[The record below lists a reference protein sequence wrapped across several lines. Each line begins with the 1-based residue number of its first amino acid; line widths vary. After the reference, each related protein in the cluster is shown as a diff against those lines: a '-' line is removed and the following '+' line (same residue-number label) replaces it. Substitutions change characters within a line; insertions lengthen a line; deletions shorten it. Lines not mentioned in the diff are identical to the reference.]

1 MSWGARGESE
11 TLEGASGRTWTLRF
25 ERRLAPRETAEV
37 VNPASTVWLV
47 RDEKSARLYAAKR
60 QNLASLVEVDALVDE
75 AAAWRASCL
84 ADSEKHVIELE
95 DVFVFREAPFAVIFL
110 AEFCSRGLL
119 PKRQPLSEPVLLTIL
134 ADLSKAASVIPS
146 PHAHI
151 AYDSLLVDQEGR
163 IRLAGFG
170 AHRSAILRDNP
181 GLTPNDD
188 AFDIGLLVYE
198 LIFGVQPP
206 ESLEIPDGS
215 PYSSR
220 ITDLISLAFS
230 HPHPMQ
236 LCDRALATGAEPLAP
251 VVNTSKEETSSAS
264 VPETISKATER
275 NVDNLVKGVDIAS
288 SFSALLN
295 DLNADAGTVS
305 NMVFKAL
312 FKKPVSKDP
321 LCAMRL
327 LTMLHNLILDGPE
340 GVLEAVRKNDKFMDW
355 VETSWTREAVESSSS
370 EQKHPSLFSFA
381 GGELAFYSAF
391 LRRKAKFHLLAAGG
405 FTGRWDRTGAVSSEG
420 RDVLTTRRRKVISGM
435 ADVIEMASELG
446 CRFAAARDTDA
457 QVKQTALGA
466 LVSECCLAFK
476 VAEELAYEVD
486 TVAGA
491 RKLEEGIARLYK
503 ASRELVFAVEHV
515 PSAGGEE
522 WVEHFASESAPD
534 VVSVAKDKGLLAQE
548 LVNQAAQEQNE
559 AIQQRKERKEEKRR
573 KREEKER
580 KKAQKQKEK
589 EEKEKEP
596 SAEDGALVVHGA
608 DEASKAITTLFGDL
622 LALDGQPSDT
632 GNTDM
637 NDVPA
642 APPGLSN
649 SQALASAFGVPEE
662 VVGTQYG
669 GLSDL
674 DDERDDDDDD
684 DSAYNDY
691 QARQNQKHQQPSGP
705 RQGSMTAAWAARSGY
720 QSRALVVSEGMGSKK
735 SHPVFCQCALCQR
748 EEEQAM
754 AHQAES
760 SGYGPNSQTEA
771 NYSQRPTTSQSKFG
785 ASGRKLDSAP
795 QESHPTRKSE
805 GASYYYDDGDSLDE
819 ADHAQYGS
827 LGQAGN
833 QSRINKHNP
842 YHSDGGDCDSYE
854 SVTYS
859 IEDHGPGEGFPIPRN
874 PATAGVPPMASE
886 EEQRPKHPY
895 YFVPDKKRALNMKRL
910 RLGEKISE
918 TTNILVYKGEYN
930 REPVAIKKLS
940 KAGLQSQDARE
951 ELTNEV
957 KIICSLSHPR
967 IMACVASCLE
977 KSNFIFV
984 TEFMKRGTLFD
995 ILHKQRIKLTWS
1007 LIRKISLQMAE
1018 GMCHIHEAGILHRD
1032 LKSLNIFVDNSFNI
1046 KIGDFGLARSASD
1059 NFDSGISG
1067 TYQYMAPEIIR
1078 GNPHSE
1084 KSDVY
1089 SYAII
1094 VCEMVSGVPPFQG
1107 MEARQV
1113 AERVVQE
1120 DIRPSIPMNC
1130 QRAYVN
1136 LIQMCWGT
1144 VPSTRPS
1151 FSEIVGL
1158 ITSTTK

>member
-1 MSWGARGESE
+1 MSWGVRGESE

-25 ERRLAPRETAEV
+25 ERRLAPRETADV

-60 QNLASLVEVDALVDE
+60 QNLASLIEVDALVDE

-95 DVFVFREAPFAVIFL
+95 DVFVSREAPFAVIFL

-119 PKRQPLSEPVLLTIL
+119 PKRLTLSEPVLLTIV
-134 ADLSKAASVIPS
+134 ADLSKAAAVMPS

-151 AYDSLLVDQEGR
+151 AYDSLLVDQDGR

-206 ESLEIPDGS
+206 ESLEIPESS

-230 HPHPMQ
+230 HPHPMK
-236 LCDRALATGAEPLAP
+236 LHDRALAAGAEPLAP
-251 VVNTSKEETSSAS
+251 VVNTSKEETSSTPVS
-264 VPETISKATER
+264 ETIQKATER
-275 NVDNLVKGVDIAS
+275 NVDNLVTGVDIAS
-288 SFSALLN
+288 SFAALLN
-295 DLNADAGTVS
+295 DLTSDAGNVAK
-305 NMVFKAL
+305 MVFKAL

-355 VETSWTREAVESSSS
+355 VESSWTREAVESSSS
-370 EQKHPSLFSFA
+370 EQKHPSRFSFA

-405 FTGRWDRTGAVSSEG
+405 FTGRWDRTGAINADG
-420 RDVLTTRRRKVISGM
+420 RDVLVTRRRKVISGM

-446 CRFAAARDTDA
+446 CRFAAARDPDA
-457 QVKQTALGA
+457 PVKQAALGA

-476 VAEELAYEVD
+476 AGEELAFEVD
-486 TVAGA
+486 TVAGV
-491 RKLEEGIARLYK
+491 RKLEEGIGRLYK

-522 WVEHFASESAPD
+522 WVEHFASQTAPD
-534 VVSVAKDKGLLAQE
+534 IVEVAKNKELRAQE
-548 LVNQAAQEQNE
+548 LVDEAVRAQDE
-559 AIQQRKERKEEKRR
+559 AIQQKRERKAEKRR
-573 KREEKER
+573 RREEKER
-580 KKAQKQKEK
+580 KKAEKQKAK
-589 EEKEKEP
+589 EEKEKEL
-596 SAEDGALVVHGA
+596 SAADGALVVHGA
-608 DEASKAITTLFGDL
+608 DEASKAITTMFGDL

-632 GNTDM
+632 GNTD
-637 NDVPA
+637 VHSISA
-642 APPGLSN
+642 AAPGLSN
-649 SQALASAFGVPEE
+649 AQALASAFGVPEE
-662 VVGTQYG
+662 AVGTQYG
-669 GLSDL
+669 GLSDPNYEH
-674 DDERDDDDDD
+674 DNGDDDD

-691 QARQNQKHQQPSGP
+691 QARKNQRPQHSSGP
-705 RQGSMTAAWAARSGY
+705 RQGSLTAAWAAR
-720 QSRALVVSEGMGSKK
+720 
-735 SHPVFCQCALCQR
+735 
-748 EEEQAM
+748 AM
-754 AHQAES
+754 AHQAERSDFGS
-760 SGYGPNSQTEA
+760 SSQAEVKY
-771 NYSQRPTTSQSKFG
+771 NRRPTALQTRLRGSPK
-785 ASGRKLDSAP
+785 KLDSVS
-795 QESHPTRKSE
+795 QEAHPSRKAE
-805 GASYYYDDGDSLDE
+805 GASYYYDDADSLDE
-819 ADHAQYGS
+819 AENARYGS
-827 LGQAGN
+827 LGGAGH
-833 QSRINKHNP
+833 QSRANQDNP
-842 YHSDGGDCDSYE
+842 YHSDDGDCDSYE
-854 SVTYS
+854 SVSYS
-859 IEDHGPGEGFPIPRN
+859 
-874 PATAGVPPMASE
+874 V
-886 EEQRPKHPY
+886 EEQRPGAGFPVPSNPDLTGAVRMAVENDQGPKHPGF
-895 YFVPDKKRALNMKRL
+895 FVPDKKRILNMKKL

-918 TTNILVYKGEYN
+918 TANIIVYKGEYN

-940 KAGLQSQDARE
+940 KAGLQSEDAKE
-951 ELTNEV
+951 ELANEV
-957 KIICSLSHPR
+957 KILCSLSHPR
-967 IMACVASCLE
+967 ILACVASCLE
-977 KSNFIFV
+977 KPNFIFV

-995 ILHKQRIKLTWS
+995 ILHKKRIKLTWS
-1007 LIRKISLQMAE
+1007 LVRKISLQIAE
-1018 GMCHIHEAGILHRD
+1018 AMCHVHEAGVLHRD
-1032 LKSLNIFVDNSFNI
+1032 LKSLNVFVDNSFNI
-1046 KIGDFGLARSASD
+1046 KIGDFGLARSARD
-1059 NFDSGISG
+1059 NVDDGISG

-1078 GNPHSE
+1078 GEPHSE

-1089 SYAII
+1089 AYAVL
-1094 VCEMVSGVPPFQG
+1094 VCEMISGVPPFHN

-1113 AERVVQE
+1113 AERIVQE
-1120 DIRPSIPMNC
+1120 DIRPSIPANC

-1144 VPSTRPS
+1144 VPSTRPA
-1151 FSEIVGL
+1151 FSEIIGL